1 MKLKT
6 IIGTA
11 LLAGTCALPASA
23 QIGEQRHNFSVG
35 INGGIN
41 LNSVSFSPRVR
52 QNNLMGINGGV
63 TARYISEKYFSM
75 ICGAQIEL
83 NFSQHGWDE
92 FYEDYPELQ
101 YTRKMNYLEIP
112 FLAHLA
118 FGKDRGLQFFVHAGP
133 QIGFFLGDSYT
144 ISGDWDN
151 YPGLTV
157 EQHDKAVDNRFDY
170 GITGGAGVELRTK
183 AGNFLDFIWGN
194 ITLGQKASLYWAIGA
209 GRFLQTAGLF
219 LLGLY
224 IGRKELFV
232 TSETHL
238 RFWVKVLI
246 IAAIC
251 FAPLYSLKEQIMA
264 SDNALIKQTVGT
276 AFDMWQKF
284 AFTFILVSSFVLLY
298 QKECFRKAVSAL
310 RFYGK
315 MSLTNYIA
323 QSIMGAII
331 YFPFGLY
338 LAPYCGYT
346 ISLLIGFA
354 LFLLQVSFCKWWL
367 ASHKQGPLE
376 SIWHKWTW
384 MFSNNK

>member
-1 MKLKT
+1 M
-6 IIGTA
+6 
-11 LLAGTCALPASA
+11 PASA

-83 NFSQHGWDE
+83 NFSQRGWDE

-183 AGNFLDFIWGN
+183 AGNFLVEGRYYYALSDFYNSTKKDYFSRSAHGV
-194 ITLGQKASLYWAIGA
+194 ITAKITY
-209 GRFLQTAGLF
+209 LF
-219 LLGLY
+219 DL
-224 IGRKELFV
+224 RK
-232 TSETHL
+232 
-238 RFWVKVLI
+238 
-246 IAAIC
+246 
-251 FAPLYSLKEQIMA
+251 
-264 SDNALIKQTVGT
+264 
-276 AFDMWQKF
+276 
-284 AFTFILVSSFVLLY
+284 
-298 QKECFRKAVSAL
+298 
-310 RFYGK
+310 
-315 MSLTNYIA
+315 
-323 QSIMGAII
+323 
-331 YFPFGLY
+331 
-338 LAPYCGYT
+338 
-346 ISLLIGFA
+346 
-354 LFLLQVSFCKWWL
+354 
-367 ASHKQGPLE
+367 
-376 SIWHKWTW
+376 
-384 MFSNNK
+384 

>member
-11 LLAGTCALPASA
+11 LLAGTCALPANA

-133 QIGFFLGDSYT
+133 QIGFFLGDS
-144 ISGDWDN
+144 
-151 YPGLTV
+151 
-157 EQHDKAVDNRFDY
+157 
-170 GITGGAGVELRTK
+170 
-183 AGNFLDFIWGN
+183 
-194 ITLGQKASLYWAIGA
+194 
-209 GRFLQTAGLF
+209 
-219 LLGLY
+219 
-224 IGRKELFV
+224 
-232 TSETHL
+232 
-238 RFWVKVLI
+238 
-246 IAAIC
+246 
-251 FAPLYSLKEQIMA
+251 
-264 SDNALIKQTVGT
+264 
-276 AFDMWQKF
+276 
-284 AFTFILVSSFVLLY
+284 
-298 QKECFRKAVSAL
+298 
-310 RFYGK
+310 
-315 MSLTNYIA
+315 
-323 QSIMGAII
+323 
-331 YFPFGLY
+331 
-338 LAPYCGYT
+338 
-346 ISLLIGFA
+346 
-354 LFLLQVSFCKWWL
+354 
-367 ASHKQGPLE
+367 
-376 SIWHKWTW
+376 
-384 MFSNNK
+384 

>member
-183 AGNFLDFIWGN
+183 AGNFLVEGRYYYALSDFYNSTKKDYFSLSAHGV
-194 ITLGQKASLYWAIGA
+194 ITAKITY
-209 GRFLQTAGLF
+209 LF
-219 LLGLY
+219 DL
-224 IGRKELFV
+224 RK
-232 TSETHL
+232 
-238 RFWVKVLI
+238 
-246 IAAIC
+246 
-251 FAPLYSLKEQIMA
+251 
-264 SDNALIKQTVGT
+264 
-276 AFDMWQKF
+276 
-284 AFTFILVSSFVLLY
+284 
-298 QKECFRKAVSAL
+298 
-310 RFYGK
+310 
-315 MSLTNYIA
+315 
-323 QSIMGAII
+323 
-331 YFPFGLY
+331 
-338 LAPYCGYT
+338 
-346 ISLLIGFA
+346 
-354 LFLLQVSFCKWWL
+354 
-367 ASHKQGPLE
+367 
-376 SIWHKWTW
+376 
-384 MFSNNK
+384 